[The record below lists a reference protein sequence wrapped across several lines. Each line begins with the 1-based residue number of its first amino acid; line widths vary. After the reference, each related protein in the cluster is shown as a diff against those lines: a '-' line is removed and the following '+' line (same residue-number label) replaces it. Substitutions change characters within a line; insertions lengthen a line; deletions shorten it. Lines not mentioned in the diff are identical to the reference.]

1 MTRRELA
8 AGVLA
13 AAAGAAQDRPAPAK
27 PRTMNM
33 GGLIHTMP
41 EQPERIAMLAYP
53 GMTALDLVGPQQ
65 VFGMMGAQAVLTWK
79 TREPIVTDSGLTL
92 VPGWTF
98 ADCPEPLD
106 MLFVPGGGG
115 PTVRLMSDP
124 AVLSFL
130 AKQGRSARW
139 VASVCSG
146 SLILGAAG
154 LLKGYRATSHWSV
167 REVLADLGATPVAER
182 VVEDRNRITAGG
194 VTSGI
199 DFGLRIAAKLRG
211 EDFARALELNLEYDP
226 QPPFASGTPAKAGER
241 IAGPVRKMYAPLVA
255 AAKTAAAERKESL

>member
-1 MTRRELA
+1 M
-8 AGVLA
+8 LA

-27 PRTMNM
+27 PRMMNM
-33 GGLIHTMP
+33 GGLAHTMP
-41 EQPERIAMLAYP
+41 EKPERIAMLAYP

-79 TREPIVTDSGLTL
+79 TKDPIVTDSGLNL

-98 ADCPEPLD
+98 DDCPEPLD
-106 MLFVPGGGG
+106 ILFVPGGGG
-115 PTVRLMSDP
+115 PTVRLMTDA
-124 AVLSFL
+124 AVLEFL
-130 AKQGRSARW
+130 AKKGKSAQW
-139 VASVCSG
+139 VTSVCSG

-167 REVLADLGATPVAER
+167 REVLADLGATPVEAR

-199 DFGLRIAAKLRG
+199 DFGLKIAAKLRG

-241 IAGPVRKMYAPLVA
+241 IAGAVTKMYAPLLASAKAA
-255 AAKTAAAERKESL
+255 AAKRKETI